1 MSETSREDTFSGD
14 PFSPPIE
21 KFRNMQELEKKISVS
36 FSTEGL
42 NAEKNKKNKNRQ
54 KRPLLEDIFFGVF
67 TLKTH
72 Q

>member
-1 MSETSREDTFSGD
+1 MSETSREDT
-14 PFSPPIE
+14 FSPPIE

-54 KRPLLEDIFFGVF
+54 KRPLLERIFFEF
-67 TLKTH
+67 SH
-72 Q
+72 